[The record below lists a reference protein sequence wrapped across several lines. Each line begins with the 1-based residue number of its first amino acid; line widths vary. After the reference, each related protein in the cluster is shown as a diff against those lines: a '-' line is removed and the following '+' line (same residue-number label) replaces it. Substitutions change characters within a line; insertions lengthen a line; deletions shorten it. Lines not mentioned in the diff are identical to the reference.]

1 MASAF
6 KDPRFHDQEAA
17 FAALER
23 IMWPNGRP
31 PHCPH
36 CGVID
41 RMGKLAP
48 QRSKASKRNP
58 EGKTVFGLWK
68 CYACRKQ
75 FTVRKGTIFE
85 ESRLELHLWF
95 QAAYLMCSSKKG
107 VSANQLHRT
116 LGVQLKTAWFLA
128 HRLRSAMAPLLTSP
142 MGGDGE
148 TVEADASYWGP
159 KEKNKHVGERNPKN
173 IGDRGKQIVHT
184 LVQRGGAVRS
194 HHVRSVS
201 GEELSPILLANVDRK
216 TALMTGTH
224 GGYLHVS
231 KKFASHEMVDHGA
244 DEHVRYPQDGEPIH
258 SNTAEGFFSIFKRGM
273 TGFCQ
278 HCSERHL
285 HRYLAEFDFRYS
297 NRKALGVDDKMR
309 MESALIGAAGKRL
322 TYRDSSVTVE

>member
-6 KDPRFHDQEAA
+6 KDPRFHDEEAA

-23 IMWPNGRP
+23 IMWPNGHP
-31 PHCPH
+31 PHCLH
-36 CGVID
+36 CGVVD
-41 RMGKLAP
+41 RMNKLAP
-48 QRSKASKRNP
+48 QRSKPSKRNP
-58 EGKTVFGLWK
+58 EGKPVYGLWK

-116 LGVQLKTAWFLA
+116 LGVQLKTAWFVA
-128 HRLRSAMAPLLTSP
+128 HRLRAAMAPLTVTP
-142 MGGDGE
+142 MGGEGA
-148 TVEADASYWGP
+148 TVEADSSYWGP

-173 IGDRGKQIVHT
+173 IGGAGKQIVHT
-184 LVQRGGAVRS
+184 LVERGGHARS

-201 GEELSPILLANVDRK
+201 GNTLGPILLANVDRK
-216 TALMTGTH
+216 SVLMTDTH
-224 GGYLHVS
+224 GGYLHVGR
-231 KKFASHEMVDHGA
+231 KFARHETVDHGA
-244 DEHVRYPQDGEPIH
+244 DEYVRGDAH

-273 TGFCQ
+273 TGIYQ
-278 HCSERHL
+278 HCSESHL

-297 NRKALGVDDKMR
+297 HRMALGVDDKMR
-309 MESALIGAAGKRL
+309 MEKALNGAAGKRL
-322 TYRDSSVTVE
+322 TYRDSSTAAEQ